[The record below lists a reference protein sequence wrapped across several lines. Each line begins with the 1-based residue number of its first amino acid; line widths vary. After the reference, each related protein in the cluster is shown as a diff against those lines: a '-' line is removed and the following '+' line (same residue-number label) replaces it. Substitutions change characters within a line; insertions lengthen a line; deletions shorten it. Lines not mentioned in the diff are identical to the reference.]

1 MTHHPGWPRVTW
13 YGMPSHLVPVSQS
26 WRFTIGTCFLEEN
39 IRKNKKSAAQTKK
52 PTNRE
57 PSSSKTSHTNSL
69 WSWPREKNTT
79 EHFHQ
84 HNARLE
90 AAKVELTAPLTPLNP
105 SHQLLWLVAGN
116 VLRRRKQ
123 HEYVS
128 RVYACNRTS
137 SVNVV
142 WDLSWAIAHVLNAD
156 TC

>member
-1 MTHHPGWPRVTW
+1 
-13 YGMPSHLVPVSQS
+13 VPLSQS
-26 WRFTIGTCFLEEN
+26 WGVTIGTSFLEEN
-39 IRKNKKSAAQTKK
+39 IRKNRKSAAQTKK
-52 PTNRE
+52 KLIANR
-57 PSSSKTSHTNSL
+57 
-69 WSWPREKNTT
+69 PRRRQATKIACDPDQGEKNTT

-128 RVYACNRTS
+128 RVYAFNRT
-137 SVNVV
+137 NKT
-142 WDLSWAIAHVLNAD
+142 NMP
-156 TC
+156 